1 MGKFSFTNRV
11 WFVFFD
17 LILIVITVISL
28 YFGIKRII
36 IYFSYPDFFS
46 IFSVLFFMIST
57 PILILSFSPI
67 FRGVQANINLQMKI
81 AKLIKLGLL
90 FIVLSSL
97 VFNLFYLSLMSNK
110 GYIKCNGTP
119 SGWMPIMATKYSID
133 EHLCK
138 KKDH

>member
-90 FIVLSSL
+90 FIVL
-97 VFNLFYLSLMSNK
+97 
-110 GYIKCNGTP
+110 
-119 SGWMPIMATKYSID
+119 
-133 EHLCK
+133 
-138 KKDH
+138 